1 MSNVVGINFSKDPI
15 DEASLWITRLDRG
28 LSNQELSELKTW
40 LQVSHTHVETFMQ
53 LAELWDKM
61 ESLSQLSELFPH
73 KPQSV
78 PNKKEVNKKVV
89 NFAWAASFMF
99 ASLISLGLWLNPDIF
114 LDQGAVQ
121 VVQFNS
127 DYETKIGEQSTFFLQ
142 DKTQIKLNTN
152 SLVKVTYT
160 DKQRVFE
167 LLRGEMHVVVAHN
180 KRKPLTVYAGSNI
193 IQAVGTSFNVE
204 LGSED
209 VELIVTDGK
218 VLVSD
223 INNQTISPFKL
234 KNVHLSPKS
243 FAVSKGQK
251 AQLKASHTSI
261 IGSDEGKLASDLAW
275 QQGNLI
281 FRGESLF
288 DAMQEVARYSNYQF
302 VFGDEDTKSLQ
313 IAGLFR
319 TSDISGFLAAL
330 ESNFDVVLKKLNPN
344 KIRLS
349 KKPVTD

>member
-1 MSNVVGINFSKDPI
+1 MSNVIEINKDPM

-28 LSNQELSELKTW
+28 LSEQEQVELKAW
-40 LQVSHTHVETFMQ
+40 LNFSDTHRDTFMQ
-53 LAELWDKM
+53 LVKLWDKM

-73 KPQSV
+73 KPQHL
-78 PNKKEVNKKVV
+78 PNKKMPLL
-89 NFAWAASFMF
+89 AWAASIIF
-99 ASLISLGLWLNPDIF
+99 ASIISLGLWLNADIF
-114 LDQGAVQ
+114 LGQGTTQ
-121 VVQFNS
+121 IVQFNS
-127 DYETKIGEQSTFFLQ
+127 DYETKVGEQSTFFLQ
-142 DKTQIKLNTN
+142 DKTKIKLNTN

-180 KRKPLTVYAGSNI
+180 EHKPLSVYAGSNI
-193 IQAVGTSFNVE
+193 IQAVGTAFNVQIGIE
-204 LGSED
+204 K

-223 INNQTISPFKL
+223 INSLNIAPLKL
-234 KNVHLSPKS
+234 KNVHLSPTS
-243 FAVSKGQK
+243 FSVIKGQK
-251 AQLKASHTSI
+251 AQLKATNTSI

-288 DAMQEVARYSNYQF
+288 DAMQEVSRYTNYQF
-302 VFGDEDTKSLQ
+302 DFGDEDTKSLQ
-313 IAGLFR
+313 IAGLFK
-319 TSDISGFLAAL
+319 TSDISGLLAAL
-330 ESNFDVVLKKLNPN
+330 ESNFDVVFKKMSSN

-349 KKPVTD
+349 KKPLTE

>member
-1 MSNVVGINFSKDPI
+1 MSNVIEINKDPM

-28 LSNQELSELKTW
+28 LSEQEQLELKVW
-40 LQVSHTHVETFMQ
+40 LDISHTHVEIFMQ
-53 LAELWDKM
+53 LVKLWDKM

-73 KPQSV
+73 KPQ
-78 PNKKEVNKKVV
+78 PAPKNKTPL
-89 NFAWAASFMF
+89 FAWAASFIF
-99 ASLISLGLWLNPDIF
+99 ASLISLGLWLNADVF
-114 LDQGAVQ
+114 LGQGSTQ

-142 DKTQIKLNTN
+142 DKTRIKLNTN
-152 SLVKVTYT
+152 SLVRVTYT

-180 KRKPLTVYAGSNI
+180 EHKPLSVYAGSNI
-193 IQAVGTSFNVE
+193 IQAVGTAFNVE
-204 LGSED
+204 LGSEE

-223 INNQTISPFKL
+223 INSQTVEPLKL
-234 KNVHLSPKS
+234 TNVYLSPKS
-243 FAVSKGQK
+243 FAVNKGQK
-251 AQLKASHTSI
+251 AQLKASNTSI
-261 IGSDEGKLASDLAW
+261 IGSDSGKLASDLAW

-288 DAMQEVARYSNYQF
+288 DAMQEVSRYTNYQF
-302 VFGDEDTKSLQ
+302 DFGDEETKSLQ
-313 IAGLFR
+313 IAGLFK
-319 TSDISGFLAAL
+319 TSDISGLLAAL
-330 ESNFDVVLKKLNPN
+330 ESNFNVVFKKISTD

-349 KKPVTD
+349 KKPE

>member
-1 MSNVVGINFSKDPI
+1 MSKVVGININKDPI

-40 LQVSHTHVETFMQ
+40 LQVSPAHVETFMQ
-53 LAELWDKM
+53 LVELWDKM
-61 ESLSQLSELFPH
+61 ESLSQLGELFPH
-73 KPQSV
+73 KPQHVSS
-78 PNKKEVNKKVV
+78 KKMPVL
-89 NFAWAASFMF
+89 AWAASFIF
-99 ASLISLGLWLNPDIF
+99 ASLISLGLWLNADVF
-114 LDQGAVQ
+114 LGQSAVQ
-121 VVQFNS
+121 VVQFN
-127 DYETKIGEQSTFFLQ
+127 DEYETKIGEQSTFFLQ
-142 DKTQIKLNTN
+142 DETQVRLNTN

-180 KRKPLTVYAGSNI
+180 KQKPLSVYAGSNI
-193 IQAVGTSFNVE
+193 IQAVGTAFNVE
-204 LGSED
+204 IGSGE

-223 INNQTISPFKL
+223 INSQTVSPLKL
-234 KNVHLSPKS
+234 KNVHLSPQS

-251 AQLKASHTSI
+251 AQLKASNTSI

-288 DAMQEVARYSNYQF
+288 DAMQEVARYTNYQF
-302 VFGDEDTKSLQ
+302 DFDDEETKKLQ
-313 IAGLFR
+313 IAGLFK
-319 TSDISGFLAAL
+319 TSDISGLLAAL
-330 ESNFDVVLKKLNPN
+330 ESNFDVIFE
-344 KIRLS
+344 KISSNRIILS
-349 KKPVTD
+349 KKPLTN

>member
-1 MSNVVGINFSKDPI
+1 M

-28 LSNQELSELKTW
+28 LSNEEQVELKVW
-40 LQVSHTHVETFMQ
+40 LQVSSNHLEIFMQ
-53 LAELWDKM
+53 LVKLWDKM

-73 KPQSV
+73 KPQRIHN
-78 PNKKEVNKKVV
+78 NKKPI
-89 NFAWAASFMF
+89 FRWAASFIF
-99 ASLISLGLWLNPDIF
+99 ASLISMGLWLNADVFFGQDRI
-114 LDQGAVQ
+114 Q

-127 DYETKIGEQSTFFLQ
+127 DYETKVGEQSTFFLQ
-142 DKTQIKLNTN
+142 DKTRIKLNTN

-180 KRKPLTVYAGSNI
+180 KQKPLSVYVGSNI
-193 IQAVGTSFNVE
+193 IQAVGTAFNVE
-204 LGSED
+204 LGNED

-223 INNQTISPFKL
+223 INNMNVAPLKL

-251 AQLKASHTSI
+251 AQLRAKNTSI
-261 IGSDEGKLASDLAW
+261 IGSDERKLASDLAW

-288 DAMQEVARYSNYQF
+288 EAMQEVSRYTNYQF
-302 VFGDEDTKSLQ
+302 NFGDEDTKSLQ
-313 IAGLFR
+313 IAGLFK
-319 TSDISGFLAAL
+319 TSDISGLLAAL
-330 ESNFDVVLKKLNPN
+330 ESNFNVMFEKMSNN
-344 KIRLS
+344 TIRLS
-349 KKPVTD
+349 KKP

>member
-1 MSNVVGINFSKDPI
+1 MSNVIELNKDPM

-28 LSNQELSELKTW
+28 LSEQEQVALKVW
-40 LQVSHTHVETFMQ
+40 LQASQTHVDIFMQ
-53 LAELWDKM
+53 LVKLWDKM

-73 KPQSV
+73 KPQHL
-78 PNKKEVNKKVV
+78 PNNKISI
-89 NFAWAASFMF
+89 FAWAASFIF
-99 ASLISLGLWLNPDIF
+99 ASLISVSLWLNADIF
-114 LDQGAVQ
+114 FGQDTIQ

-142 DKTQIKLNTN
+142 DKTRIKLNTN
-152 SLVKVTYT
+152 SLVRVTYT

-180 KRKPLTVYAGSNI
+180 KRKPLSVYAGTSI

-204 LGSED
+204 LGSQQ

-223 INNQTISPFKL
+223 INSQTVEPLKL
-234 KNVHLSPKS
+234 KNVYLSPKS
-243 FAVSKGQK
+243 FAVNKGQK
-251 AQLKASHTSI
+251 AQLKASNTSI
-261 IGSDEGKLASDLAW
+261 IGSDKGKLASDLAW

-288 DAMQEVARYSNYQF
+288 DAMQEVSRYTNYQF
-302 VFGDEDTKSLQ
+302 DFGDEDTKSLQ
-313 IAGLFR
+313 IAGLFK
-319 TSDISGFLAAL
+319 TSDISGLLAAL
-330 ESNFDVVLKKLNPN
+330 ESNFNVVFKKMSSN

-349 KKPVTD
+349 KKPLTE

>member
-1 MSNVVGINFSKDPI
+1 MSNVIELNKDPM

-28 LSNQELSELKTW
+28 LSEQEQVALKVW
-40 LQVSHTHVETFMQ
+40 LQASQTHVDIFMQ
-53 LAELWDKM
+53 LVKLWDKM

-73 KPQSV
+73 KPQHL
-78 PNKKEVNKKVV
+78 PNNKISI
-89 NFAWAASFMF
+89 FAWAASFIF
-99 ASLISLGLWLNPDIF
+99 ASLISVSLWLNADIF
-114 LDQGAVQ
+114 FGQDTIQ

-142 DKTQIKLNTN
+142 DKTKIKLNTN
-152 SLVKVTYT
+152 SLVRVTYT

-180 KRKPLTVYAGSNI
+180 KRKPLSVYAGTSI

-204 LGSED
+204 LGSQQ

-223 INNQTISPFKL
+223 INSQTVEPLKL
-234 KNVHLSPKS
+234 KNVYLSPKS
-243 FAVSKGQK
+243 FAVNKGQK
-251 AQLKASHTSI
+251 AQLKASNTSI
-261 IGSDEGKLASDLAW
+261 IGSDKGKLASDLAW

-288 DAMQEVARYSNYQF
+288 DAMQEVSRYTNYQF
-302 VFGDEDTKSLQ
+302 DFGDEDTKSLQ
-313 IAGLFR
+313 IAGLFK
-319 TSDISGFLAAL
+319 TSDISGLLAAL
-330 ESNFDVVLKKLNPN
+330 ESNFNVVFKKMSSN

-349 KKPVTD
+349 KKPLTE

>member
-1 MSNVVGINFSKDPI
+1 MSNVIELNKDPM

-28 LSNQELSELKTW
+28 LSEQEQVALKVW
-40 LQVSHTHVETFMQ
+40 LQASQTHVDIFMQ
-53 LAELWDKM
+53 LVKLWDKM

-73 KPQSV
+73 KPQHL
-78 PNKKEVNKKVV
+78 PNNKISI
-89 NFAWAASFMF
+89 FAWAASFIF
-99 ASLISLGLWLNPDIF
+99 ASLISVSLWLNADIF
-114 LDQGAVQ
+114 FGQNTIQ

-142 DKTQIKLNTN
+142 DKTRIKLNTN
-152 SLVKVTYT
+152 SLVRVTYT

-180 KRKPLTVYAGSNI
+180 KRKPLSVYAGTSI

-204 LGSED
+204 LGSQQ

-223 INNQTISPFKL
+223 INSQTVEPLKL
-234 KNVHLSPKS
+234 KNVYLSPKS
-243 FAVSKGQK
+243 FAVNKGQK
-251 AQLKASHTSI
+251 AQLKASNTSI
-261 IGSDEGKLASDLAW
+261 IGSDKGKLASDLAW

-288 DAMQEVARYSNYQF
+288 DAMQEVSRYTNYQF
-302 VFGDEDTKSLQ
+302 DFGDEDTKSLQ
-313 IAGLFR
+313 IAGLFK
-319 TSDISGFLAAL
+319 TSDISGLLAAL
-330 ESNFDVVLKKLNPN
+330 ESNFNVVFKKMSSN

-349 KKPVTD
+349 KKPLTE

>member
-1 MSNVVGINFSKDPI
+1 MSNVIEMNINKDPM

-28 LSNQELSELKTW
+28 LSEQEQVELKVW
-40 LQVSHTHVETFMQ
+40 LNFSNTHVETFMQ
-53 LAELWDKM
+53 LVKLWDKM

-73 KPQSV
+73 KPQRIAS
-78 PNKKEVNKKVV
+78 NKTPV
-89 NFAWAASFMF
+89 FAWAASFIF
-99 ASLISLGLWLNPDIF
+99 VSLISLGLWLNADVF
-114 LDQGAVQ
+114 FARDTTQ

-142 DKTQIKLNTN
+142 DKTRIKLNTN
-152 SLVKVTYT
+152 SLVRVTYT

-180 KRKPLTVYAGSNI
+180 ENKPLSVYAGSNI
-193 IQAVGTSFNVE
+193 IQAVGTAFNVE
-204 LGSED
+204 LGREE

-223 INNQTISPFKL
+223 INNQTVAPLKL
-234 KNVHLSPKS
+234 KNVYLSSKS

-251 AQLKASHTSI
+251 AQLKARKTSI

-288 DAMQEVARYSNYQF
+288 DAMQEVSRYTNYEF
-302 VFGDEDTKSLQ
+302 DFGDEDTKSLQ
-313 IAGLFR
+313 IAGFFK
-319 TSDISGFLAAL
+319 TSDISGLLAAL
-330 ESNFDVVLKKLNPN
+330 ESNFNVVFKKISSN

-349 KKPVTD
+349 TKPLTE